1 MPPREGATN
10 SGEESRARTQALR
23 FGAVIRT
30 GWPVERL
37 EPGIDGDLH
46 TVHTES
52 EALRARTVLIA
63 SGVSYRRLGV
73 DSLEQLVGHG
83 VHYGAA
89 MASAPAMEGQDVV
102 VVGGGNSAG
111 QAAVHLA
118 RFARSVTIV
127 VRRPGLGET
136 MSQYLITEIEAN
148 PRIEVRGGTR
158 VVDGGA
164 EEGELSW
171 VELEEIATGQR
182 QHQEVGGL
190 VLLLGAAPHCDWLPA
205 AVCRDERGFVLTGRD
220 IPTEHWQGDVP
231 PAQLSTAVP
240 GVLCAGDVRAGSM
253 KRVASATGE
262 GAAAVSLIH
271 EHLSALPE
279 RR

>member
-1 MPPREGATN
+1 M
-10 SGEESRARTQALR
+10 
-23 FGAVIRT
+23 I
-30 GWPVERL
+30 
-37 EPGIDGDLH
+37 
-46 TVHTES
+46 
-52 EALRARTVLIA
+52 
-63 SGVSYRRLGV
+63 
-73 DSLEQLVGHG
+73 
-83 VHYGAA
+83 
-89 MASAPAMEGQDVV
+89 
-102 VVGGGNSAG
+102 
-111 QAAVHLA
+111 
-118 RFARSVTIV
+118 
-127 VRRPGLGET
+127 
-136 MSQYLITEIEAN
+136 
-148 PRIEVRGGTR
+148 
-158 VVDGGA
+158 DGGA

-182 QHQEVGGL
+182 RRKEVGGL
-190 VLLLGAAPHCDWLPA
+190 VLLLGAAPHCDWLPE